1 MEVDREVDRFKIVI
15 PVLAV
20 SRDLE
25 GEVNFGE

>member
-1 MEVDREVDRFKIVI
+1 MEVDREVDHFKIVI
-15 PVLAV
+15 SVLAV